1 MIWIYGY
8 KTKPLSD
15 YPNPNP
21 KNVFWN
27 SCQMSILKWNDT
39 SQQNLLWFPIFFQ
52 SKNIKRPQKTRVG
65 PLRFRIYNPHDFV
78 AVLKKTHGNT
88 NCRNDRRMN
97 ETHFGS
103 KLVAS
108 TKIWLRKGLIE
119 EPRMQG
125 MDSPLK
131 LWTTN
136 NHNPLHHPNRPSSH
150 LKQPT
155 ITPTKTRK
163 PSSANAISA
172 WASSAALRWH
182 HWQLFHSWLHPPVV
196 LKDRKLFGWETCSLA
211 LQTRRLVA
219 GGRYPKNIRL
229 VYLKGN
235 MPLPYMTEKSP
246 ASVAFMGFPR
256 PKPRSLEYETDSSLQ
271 IEHKTV

>member
-1 MIWIYGY
+1 MTAGWMR
-8 KTKPLSD
+8 P
-15 YPNPNP
+15 
-21 KNVFWN
+21 
-27 SCQMSILKWNDT
+27 ILG
-39 SQQNLLWFPIFFQ
+39 
-52 SKNIKRPQKTRVG
+52 R
-65 PLRFRIYNPHDFV
+65 
-78 AVLKKTHGNT
+78 
-88 NCRNDRRMN
+88 
-97 ETHFGS
+97 

-219 GGRYPKNIRL
+219 GGRYPKKYKVSVLERKTCHYPIWP
-229 VYLKGN
+229 K
-235 MPLPYMTEKSP
+235 KSP
-246 ASVAFMGFPR
+246 ASVAFMGFSS
-256 PKPRSLEYETDSSLQ
+256 PKTSVIGVWDWLIPADWT
-271 IEHKTV
+271 